1 MRFIHAADIHLD
13 SPLRGLGSYED
24 MPVETLRGATRA
36 AFTRLVDEAIAM
48 DVDFM
53 VIAGDVYDG
62 DWRDHNTGLY
72 FARQMGRL
80 RAADIPVYLLHG
92 NHDAES
98 VMTRSLEMPDNV
110 HVFSSRAPSTF
121 TLERHK
127 VALHGRSFPE
137 AAVTDNIAAE
147 YPPPVPGYFNIGVLH
162 TALEGNARH
171 ANYAPCTLEQ
181 LQAGGYQYWALG
193 HVHDF
198 RVFPGAVPVVF
209 PGNLQGRHIR
219 EQGEKGAV
227 LVSCTDHHV
236 ESTDRLIVDVLRWQ
250 ELRLEVSGH
259 ESRAEIMAA
268 VGEALEE
275 TLRSFPDDKPCVLRL
290 VLQGESPLYGQLQ
303 AERTQLRTDVVG
315 KIAGLSDGRM
325 WLEKLSLDIRPPRR
339 AANEA
344 IADDLAALLAETARD
359 PAFQQA
365 FLQSL
370 QGLRDKASFELAREP
385 VFQALR
391 EGKVDDLLQEAAA
404 AVLDRLGRE
413 V

>member
-1 MRFIHAADIHLD
+1 
-13 SPLRGLGSYED
+13 
-24 MPVETLRGATRA
+24 
-36 AFTRLVDEAIAM
+36 
-48 DVDFM
+48 
-53 VIAGDVYDG
+53 
-62 DWRDHNTGLY
+62 
-72 FARQMGRL
+72 
-80 RAADIPVYLLHG
+80 
-92 NHDAES
+92 
-98 VMTRSLEMPDNV
+98 
-110 HVFSSRAPSTF
+110 
-121 TLERHK
+121 
-127 VALHGRSFPE
+127 
-137 AAVTDNIAAE
+137 
-147 YPPPVPGYFNIGVLH
+147 
-162 TALEGNARH
+162 
-171 ANYAPCTLEQ
+171 
-181 LQAGGYQYWALG
+181 YQYWALG

-250 ELRLEVSGH
+250 ELRLDVSGH

-344 IADDLAALLAETARD
+344 IADDLAALLAE
-359 PAFQQA
+359 
-365 FLQSL
+365 
-370 QGLRDKASFELAREP
+370 
-385 VFQALR
+385 
-391 EGKVDDLLQEAAA
+391 
-404 AVLDRLGRE
+404 
-413 V
+413 